1 MSAPVTLKVMVNR
14 ERCQGHNRCCSLAP
28 ELFESDDE
36 GYAVVIGDGSVTPAL
51 ESKARLAVV
60 NCPEQA
66 IQLSERP

>member
-1 MSAPVTLKVMVNR
+1 MSAPAKLKVVVDR
-14 ERCQGHNRCCSLAP
+14 ACCQGHNRCCALAP

-36 GYAVVIGDGSVTPAL
+36 GYAIVIGDGMVTSTL

-66 IQLSERP
+66 IHLIER

>member
-1 MSAPVTLKVMVNR
+1 MSAPARLKVVVAR
-14 ERCQGHNRCCSLAP
+14 SCCQGHNRCCSLAP

-36 GYAVVIGDGSVTPAL
+36 GYAVVIGDGTVTPAL

-66 IQLSERP
+66 IRLSEQ

>member
-1 MSAPVTLKVMVNR
+1 MSAPAKLKVVVDR
-14 ERCQGHNRCCSLAP
+14 ACCQGHNRCCALAP

-36 GYAVVIGDGSVTPAL
+36 GYAVVIGEGIVSAAL

-66 IQLSERP
+66 IQLVEQ

>member
-1 MSAPVTLKVMVNR
+1 MSVPATLKVVVSR

-36 GYAVVIGDGSVTPAL
+36 GYAVVLGDGNVMPAL

-66 IQLSERP
+66 IQLSEK